1 MHRCGRRTSFSSK
14 RSLPR
19 FVDSDRLSNQRLEG
33 GLIDFLSLVDVDRA
47 PYLSLETRAS
57 CGDQLETEKDRQRQR
72 FSFDFSVVADAAHV
86 LKTDPHALGTTRV
99 VYSSMQ
105 NW

>member
-1 MHRCGRRTSFSSK
+1 MKSGAPALCCPWLPPFAELLSRGSRVRVAAGAPLSLFPEMHRCGRRTSFSSK
-14 RSLPR
+14 RSLRR

-57 CGDQLETEKDRQRQR
+57 CGDQLET
-72 FSFDFSVVADAAHV
+72 
-86 LKTDPHALGTTRV
+86 
-99 VYSSMQ
+99 
-105 NW
+105 